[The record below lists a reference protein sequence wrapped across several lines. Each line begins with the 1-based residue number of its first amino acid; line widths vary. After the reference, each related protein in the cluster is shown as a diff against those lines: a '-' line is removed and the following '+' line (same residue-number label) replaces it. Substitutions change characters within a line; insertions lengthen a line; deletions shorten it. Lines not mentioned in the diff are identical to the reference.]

1 MCLCYLACVRAA
13 MRDESKAA
21 FQEYRDERSGAP
33 ALSSAERQAH
43 SRPLAPPRRA
53 WRRVNTIL
61 TSETPAVRLTP
72 DFCNLHSFT
81 AIEAT
86 AVIDLLMPPYDD
98 AERDCHYFA
107 PVPPLP
113 SPAAPSKNV
122 EAVDSSR
129 QPAAG
134 GAPVAGGERLT
145 LRMIAQPPRLV
156 IRCAECTPDGQLI
169 EPLWE
174 KPHAAQS
181 RCLLG

>member
-1 MCLCYLACVRAA
+1 MS
-13 MRDESKAA
+13 DESKAA
-21 FQEYRDERSGAP
+21 FQECRDERSGAP
-33 ALSSAERQAH
+33 MLSPAERQAH
-43 SRPLAPPRRA
+43 RRPLAPPRRA

-61 TSETPAVRLTP
+61 TPETPAVRLTP
-72 DFCNLHSFT
+72 DYCNLHSFT

-107 PVPPLP
+107 PVPLLP
-113 SPAAPSKNV
+113 SPAAPSTTV
-122 EAVDSSR
+122 EAMDSSR

-134 GAPVAGGERLT
+134 DVPVAGGERLT
-145 LRMIAQPPRLV
+145 LCVIAQPPGLV
-156 IRCAECTPDGQLI
+156 IRCADCTPDGQLI

-174 KPHAAQS
+174 KPPAAQS